1 MFRTTSQTLST
12 TLGIAL
18 LLVACGG
25 EENNPG
31 GNNGLPPGYTVP
43 DPEVRQLAPTN
54 ISLGEK
60 MTIMGG
66 GFIDPKYGQTRISFE
81 GNYVTSSGKVH
92 RVKMEV
98 SPKHV
103 NQGVLTWKFGP
114 NVPFANVDDIGR
126 FLGTVKVR
134 NIGLN
139 NDIKVGNKAMS
150 ANITIKPSI
159 IIKQMRP
166 RTAGC
171 SANLTDTVDNAK
183 FLFEVKAVGLKG
195 GTNGAPLRFIY
206 SFLKENFQ
214 FKGWISG
221 KLNLDPDSLFPKKGP
236 VSVIDLVTNG
246 NISTLGKGAPKDIY
260 VNKGQPNTIGTIDTG
275 LDKLFGLQDLITA
288 PVSNVIAD
296 SYNATMNIL
305 AIDNQGNQ
313 AKRTIQL
320 KIWSAI
326 EVDYTGGYKVVQSF
340 NPVPVSGC
348 INGGDIG
355 RDVTYSEMTSETRSR
370 SIKYIAKGSAGID
383 IKVVRLN
390 AEFGMEVEGSV
401 SSSKSKDLKITG
413 KILPKQWAAFYRQT
427 LQVERNANLTAHGP
441 CGSTQDLGRV
451 IVTDWVWSPDLAKR
465 SGGTCPPLPKSN
477 LSKGQ
482 KYE

>member
-1 MFRTTSQTLST
+1 MFRTKIQTSLSI
-12 TLGIAL
+12 LSIAL
-18 LLVACGG
+18 LMVACGG
-25 EENNPG
+25 EETPTG
-31 GNNGLPPGYTVP
+31 GNGLPPGFKVP
-43 DPEVRQLAPTN
+43 DPEIRQLAPTN
-54 ISLGEK
+54 ISLGET

-66 GFIDPKYGQTRISFE
+66 GFINPQYGQTRISFE
-81 GNYVTSSGKVH
+81 GNYVTSAGRVYP
-92 RVKMEV
+92 VKMEV
-98 SPKHV
+98 SPKHE
-103 NQGVLTWKFGP
+103 NQGVLKWTFGP
-114 NVPFANVDDIGR
+114 NVPFASVDDIGS

-139 NDIKVGNKAMS
+139 NEIKVGAKAMS
-150 ANITIKPSI
+150 AKIQVKPSI

-166 RTAGC
+166 QSAGC
-171 SANLTDTVDNAK
+171 SAGLTDTVDEAK
-183 FLFEVKAVGLKG
+183 FLFEVKAVGLKS
-195 GTNGAPLRFIY
+195 GTQGAPLRVVY

-260 VNKGQPNTIGTIDTG
+260 VNKGQPNTIGTIDTSI
-275 LDKLFGLQDLITA
+275 DKLFGLQDLITA
-288 PVSNVIAD
+288 PVPNVVAD
-296 SYNATMNIL
+296 YYTANMNIL
-305 AIDNQGNQ
+305 AIDSQGNQ
-313 AKRTIQL
+313 AQRTVVL
-320 KIWSAI
+320 KVWSAI
-326 EVDYTGGYKVVQSF
+326 EVDYKGGYKVVQSF
-340 NPVPVSGC
+340 DPTPVSGC

-355 RDVTYSEMTSETRSR
+355 RDVTYSELTSETRSR
-370 SIKYIAKGSAGID
+370 SIKYIAKASGGFD

-427 LQVERNANLTAHGP
+427 LQVERNASLRAHGP
-441 CGSTQDLGRV
+441 CGSTQDLGQV
-451 IVTDWVWSPDLAKR
+451 VVTDWVWSPDLAKK

-482 KYE
+482 KFE

>member
-1 MFRTTSQTLST
+1 MFRTTFQTLST

-25 EENNPG
+25 EETTTG
-31 GNNGLPPGYTVP
+31 GNGLPPGYSVP

-54 ISLGEK
+54 ISLGEE
-60 MTIMGG
+60 MTIMGS
-66 GFIDPKYGQTRISFE
+66 GFIDPKFGQTRISFE
-81 GNYVTSSGKVH
+81 GNYVASSGKVH
-92 RVKMEV
+92 RVQMEV
-98 SPKHV
+98 TPKHV
-103 NQGVLTWKFGP
+103 NQGVLTWTFGP

-126 FLGTVKVR
+126 FLGTVKVT

-139 NDIKVGNKAMS
+139 NEIKNGNKAMS
-150 ANITIKPSI
+150 AQINIKPSI

-166 RTAGC
+166 VTAGC

-214 FKGWISG
+214 FQGWISG
-221 KLNLDPDSLFPKKGP
+221 KLNIDPDSLFPAKGP

-246 NISTLGKGAPKDIY
+246 NISTLSKGAPKDVY
-260 VNKGQPNTIGTIDTG
+260 VNKGQPSTIGGIDASI
-275 LDKLFGLQDLITA
+275 DKLFGLQDLITA
-288 PVSNVIAD
+288 PVANVVAD

-313 AKRTIQL
+313 AKRTVYL
-320 KIWSAI
+320 KVWSAI
-326 EVDYTGGYKVVQSF
+326 EVDYKGGYKVVQSF
-340 NPVPVSGC
+340 DPTPVSGC

-370 SIKYIAKGSAGID
+370 SVKYTAKASAGID

-390 AEFGMEVEGSV
+390 AEFGMEVEGAV
-401 SSSKSKDLKITG
+401 SSSKSKDLKISG
-413 KILPKQWAAFYRQT
+413 MILPRQWAAFYRQT
-427 LQVERNANLTAHGP
+427 LQIERNASLKAHGP
-441 CGSTQDLGRV
+441 CGSTQDLGQV
-451 IVTDWVWSPDLAKR
+451 IVTDWVWSPDLAKKT
-465 SGGTCPPLPKSN
+465 GTCPPLPKSN
-477 LSKGQ
+477 LAKGQ